1 MNADC
6 TRIPPRHAPVPAL
19 RPVPFLLSL
28 IVVGCGAIVLFLF
41 NPAQHGFYPFCFFY
55 QFTGLLCPGCGSL
68 RAVHQLLHGNFAA
81 ALRFNALLVGSLPVA
96 GFFFGRFVVRK
107 LKSQPAP
114 AVFPSAWVWG
124 VLTVMMVFGILRNLP
139 FARSAWLA
147 P

>member
-6 TRIPPRHAPVPAL
+6 TRIPPRYPAATSF
-19 RPVPFLLSL
+19 RAVPFILTSMA
-28 IVVGCGAIVLFLF
+28 IGCAAVVLFLF
-41 NPAQHGFYPFCFFY
+41 NPAQHSFYPFCFFY
-55 QFTGLLCPGCGSL
+55 RTTGLLCPGCGSL
-68 RAVHQLLHGNFAA
+68 RALHQLLHGNFTA

-96 GFFFGRFVVRK
+96 GFFLGRFVVRK
-107 LKSQPAP
+107 LKGRPAP
-114 AVFPSAWVWG
+114 AMFPSTWVFG